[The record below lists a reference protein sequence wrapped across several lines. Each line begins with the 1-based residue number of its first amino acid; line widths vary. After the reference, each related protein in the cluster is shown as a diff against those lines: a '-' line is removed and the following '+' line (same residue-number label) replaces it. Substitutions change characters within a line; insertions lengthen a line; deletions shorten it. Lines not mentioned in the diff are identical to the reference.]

1 MKLKTACALTI
12 TVLLLA
18 SSGCARDVANR
29 YYGSTRYPAK
39 KPTDVLM
46 LNSRPSQDFEVIA
59 DFQSRGETPEELREK
74 AAEIGADAVIVSM
87 IGGHYDRS
95 AQWASHGNNG
105 TYSHI
110 VGTAIIF
117 KKGDKKK

>member
-12 TVLLLA
+12 SVLLLA
-18 SSGCARDVANR
+18 SFGCARDVANR
-29 YYGSTRYPAK
+29 YDGATRYPAK

-59 DFQSRGETPEELREK
+59 DFQSRGETPEDLREK